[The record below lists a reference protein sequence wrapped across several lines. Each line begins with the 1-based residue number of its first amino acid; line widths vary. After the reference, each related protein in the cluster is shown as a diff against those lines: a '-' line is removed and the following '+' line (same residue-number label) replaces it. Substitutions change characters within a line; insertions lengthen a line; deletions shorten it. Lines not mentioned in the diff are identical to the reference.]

1 MRREPMELLRSPIV
15 KRGAAILATK
25 EIIDRIREARQ
36 PKRSFVRRNIG
47 KLALVAGGTIAFVA
61 WRRLNAPQAVYG
73 STPPGRGEPSIEP
86 GERLSAPL
94 RAPEEAT
101 ETAKRPVP
109 TGSS

>member
-1 MRREPMELLRSPIV
+1 MGLLSHPLV
-15 KRGAAILATK
+15 KRGAAVLATK
-25 EIIDRIREARQ
+25 EIIDRVREARQ
-36 PKRSFVRRNIG
+36 PKRSFIRRNIG

-61 WRRLNAPQAVYG
+61 WRRLNAPQPGYG
-73 STPPGRGEPSIEP
+73 STRPGQAEPSIEP

-109 TGSS
+109 TGRS